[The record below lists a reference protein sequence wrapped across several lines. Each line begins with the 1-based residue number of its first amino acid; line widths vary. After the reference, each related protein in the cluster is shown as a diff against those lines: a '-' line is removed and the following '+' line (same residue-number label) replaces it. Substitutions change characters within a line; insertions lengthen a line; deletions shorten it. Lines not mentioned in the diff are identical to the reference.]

1 MSAEQLEVATRGRGL
16 VDISAEVQAVVARSG
31 VHTGLCNIFIH
42 HTSASLLITENADPE
57 VHRDLERFFARIV
70 PDGDPLF
77 RHTDEGPDDMPGH
90 VRAALTQTSLGVPV
104 RAGRC
109 DLGTWQGIYLW
120 EHRHA
125 PHHRRVT
132 VTVIGTV
139 LGS

>member
-16 VDISAEVQAVVARSG
+16 VDISAQVQAAVARSG
-31 VHTGLCNIFIH
+31 VATGLCNIFCH

-90 VRAALTQTSLGVPV
+90 VRAALTQVSLGVPV

-125 PHHRRVT
+125 AHHRRLT
-132 VTVIGTV
+132 VTVIG
-139 LGS
+139 S

>member
-16 VDISAEVQAVVARSG
+16 VDISAQVQAAVARSG
-31 VHTGLCNIFIH
+31 VATGLCNIFCH

-57 VHRDLERFFARIV
+57 VHRDLERFFARLV

-125 PHHRRVT
+125 AHHRRVT
-132 VTVIGTV
+132 VTVIG
-139 LGS
+139 S

>member
-16 VDISAEVQAVVARSG
+16 VDIGAQVQAVVARSG
-31 VHTGLCNIFIH
+31 VATGLCNIFCH

-57 VHRDLERFFARIV
+57 VHRDLERFFARLV

-90 VRAALTQTSLGVPV
+90 VRSALTQTSLGVPV

-109 DLGTWQGIYLW
+109 DLGTWQGIYVY

-125 PHHRRVT
+125 PHRRRVT
-132 VTVIGTV
+132 VTIT
-139 LGS
+139 

>member
-16 VDISAEVQAVVARSG
+16 VDIGAQVQAVVARSG
-31 VHTGLCNIFIH
+31 VATGLCNIFCH

-57 VHRDLERFFARIV
+57 VHRDLERFFARLV
-70 PDGDPLF
+70 PDGDKLF

-125 PHHRRVT
+125 AHHRLVT
-132 VTVIGTV
+132 VTVIGC
-139 LGS
+139 

>member
-125 PHHRRVT
+125 AHHRRIT
-132 VTVIGTV
+132 VTVIAA
-139 LGS
+139 